1 MAVSPAQSLAH
12 CDHLIIVCCHAIYSG
27 GPNHGASEDEWVIEP
42 FQKGETPTFTN
53 HLKAG
58 LKALVDDPH
67 GLLILSGG
75 PTKAPRTKLSEGQSY
90 LNLAK
95 DNNYFQDCSGIPF
108 DPSRVIAETRATDS
122 YQNVLFSLVR
132 FKEYAGVYP
141 QRVTVVTHEFKRAR
155 FMKCHFPA
163 VGLLPVDLGQ
173 EVYEQKVSVIG
184 MNPPEEVTASESLV
198 RGELLS
204 GIGLWKTD
212 LYGVNECLGSKRT
225 KRGWFPEMVDEFS
238 GMDLED
244 VVLELLRYDGG
255 EDRNEWFSKR
265 EDLPWSYAKNDGA
278 KQS

>member
-1 MAVSPAQSLAH
+1 MV
-12 CDHLIIVCCHAIYSG
+12 
-27 GPNHGASEDEWVIEP
+27 
-42 FQKGETPTFTN
+42 
-53 HLKAG
+53 
-58 LKALVDDPH
+58 
-67 GLLILSGG
+67 
-75 PTKAPRTKLSEGQSY
+75 
-90 LNLAK
+90 
-95 DNNYFQDCSGIPF
+95 
-108 DPSRVIAETRATDS
+108 AENRATDS

-184 MNPPEEVTASESLV
+184 MNPPEEVTTSESLM
-198 RGELLS
+198 RGELRS

-212 LYGVNECLGSKRT
+212 LYGVNECLGSKRA
-225 KRGWFPEMVDEFS
+225 KRGWSNGRVEEFS
-238 GMDLED
+238 SMDIED

-255 EDRNEWFSKR
+255 KDRNEWFSKR